1 MSDTTKHTDLKT
13 SFRDSLKSLDT
24 EETIDIY
31 FYRPIGYAWALLA
44 KRLGVTPNAITIASI
59 FLGIGAGVAFYFPVM
74 WINVIGI
81 VLLVWANSFDSAD
94 ASWHE

>member
-1 MSDTTKHTDLKT
+1 MGLM
-13 SFRDSLKSLDT
+13 
-24 EETIDIY
+24 
-31 FYRPIGYAWALLA
+31 A

-94 ASWHE
+94 ASWRE